1 MFLHYLVKLEMLFCK
16 NLVCPEERDQMYF
29 VHNRNRSR
37 HILIILGLNYR
48 DTRNTNW
55 QIIKWTFIT
64 NPSLPVEWWRSG
76 PSGSRRHCGSHSPVA
91 SSLISVRQGRWWTLW
106 TLSLTFVV
114 VLLVIICC
122 RYWPY

>member
-64 NPSLPVEWWRSG
+64 NPSLPVE
-76 PSGSRRHCGSHSPVA
+76 
-91 SSLISVRQGRWWTLW
+91 
-106 TLSLTFVV
+106 
-114 VLLVIICC
+114 
-122 RYWPY
+122 